1 MAHNRQLLTD
11 LDFQEAVEKQ
21 TPIRIFLND
30 QMIDSGVIIT
40 RFSDS
45 LIVTQAG
52 VSDLSYRERNACEF
66 YEMKKR

>member
-11 LDFQEAVEKQ
+11 EDFQEAIDKL
-21 TPIRIFLND
+21 TPIRIFQND
-30 QMIDSGVIIT
+30 QMIESGVVLA

-45 LIVTQAG
+45 LIVSQAG
-52 VSDLSYRERNACEF
+52 VSEVAYHERATCEF